1 MKNTGLL
8 SVLGTLTVL
17 GSSLAFS
24 LPAQANDQDQ
34 QQREA
39 GFHLY
44 SPDVEPDGEIDSSF
58 EYDGFGCSGAN
69 QSPELRWDNV
79 PAGTRSFAISVHD
92 PDAPTGSGWWHWRM
106 INIPADIRTLSGDTG
121 AVGDANIPTGAVQ
134 IRNDF
139 GDKGW
144 AGMCPPQGSTPHR
157 YTFTIHALDVEALDL
172 PEDATAALAGFMINQ
187 HEIGRAGFM
196 ATYARE

>member
-1 MKNTGLL
+1 MKKSTLAGALTILTG
-8 SVLGTLTVL
+8 
-17 GSSLAFS
+17 SLAFS
-24 LPAQANDQDQ
+24 ASAFAHDHTTEQH
-34 QQREA
+34 RA

-58 EYDGFGCSGAN
+58 EYDGFGCSGSN
-69 QSPELRWDNV
+69 RSPELRWENA

-92 PDAPTGSGWWHWRM
+92 PDAPTGSGWWHWRVV
-106 INIPADIRTLSGDTG
+106 NIPADTSSLSGNAG
-121 AVGDANIPTGAVQ
+121 AVGGDNIPGGAVQ

-144 AGMCPPQGSTPHR
+144 GGMCPPEGASPHR
-157 YTFTIHALDVEALDL
+157 YTFTIHALDVESLDL
-172 PEDATAALAGFMINQ
+172 PDEASPALAGFMIHQ
-187 HEIGRAGFM
+187 HEIARAGFM